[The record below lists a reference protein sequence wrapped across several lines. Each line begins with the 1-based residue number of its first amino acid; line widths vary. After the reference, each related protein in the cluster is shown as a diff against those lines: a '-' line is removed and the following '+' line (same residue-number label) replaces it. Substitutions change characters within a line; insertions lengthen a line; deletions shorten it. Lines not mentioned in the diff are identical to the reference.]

1 MVVRWKAV
9 LIGAAA
15 GLLSTVLAGLAASL
29 VAGALGA
36 ADPFSLG
43 IVLGA
48 VVGLYLGGFT
58 AARFVLDHHPL
69 NGSLAALVT
78 AAVVGTDALLRG
90 SGAAPLTLAGY
101 VLLAALLGGMGGLTG
116 RRGER

>member
-1 MVVRWKAV
+1 LVIRWKAV

-15 GLLSTVLAGLAASL
+15 GLLATVLAGLVASM

-43 IVLGA
+43 IVLGG
-48 VVGLYLGGFT
+48 VLGLFVAGFT
-58 AARFVLDHHPL
+58 AAKFVYDHWPL
-69 NGSLAALVT
+69 NGSLAALLT
-78 AAVVGTDALLRG
+78 ASVIGTDALLRG

-101 VLLAALLGGMGGLTG
+101 ALLAALVGAAGGWWGG
-116 RRGER
+116 RRER

>member
-1 MVVRWKAV
+1 MVIRWRAV
-9 LIGAAA
+9 LIGAGA
-15 GLLSTVLAGLAASL
+15 GLLSTVMAGLVVSL
-29 VAGALGA
+29 MAGSVGA

-48 VVGLYLGGFT
+48 VVGLFVAGFT
-58 AARFVLDHHPL
+58 AAKFVFDQLPL
-69 NGSLAALVT
+69 NGSLAALLT

-101 VLLAALLGGMGGLTG
+101 ALLAAFLGAAGGLIG
-116 RRGER
+116 GRGER